1 MEVKKVILGANPTA
15 LIDPI
20 PDSCVR
26 DRTITL
32 NKLKELRIFPDRRPT
47 ARKWISENIPRLLIM
62 DDVKKEKF
70 VIWFFEEMPSN
81 GWLEFDFGKKTL
93 HLCTLEKK

>member
-1 MEVKKVILGANPTA
+1 MEVRRTLIGNHPTP
-15 LIDPI
+15 LIEPI

-32 NKLKELRIFPDRRPT
+32 NKLKILQIFPDRRPT
-47 ARKWISENIPRLLIM
+47 AQAWINDNIPRIFFGDSEKL
-62 DDVKKEKF
+62 VK
-70 VIWFFEEMPSN
+70 WFWTEMPSN